1 MIDPVK
7 QYISE
12 NQVCPDLIFRNWN
25 EFLDLLFQYGGTVK
39 EILWFEYVS
48 IDSQKDSLG
57 AGGWQDPANPKY
69 MWAETMI
76 RDKGLAQ
83 KSLSEIK
90 EHIQKTI
97 IAHQPHSLI
106 PCFFDITA

>member
-1 MIDPVK
+1 MISPLK

-25 EFLDLLFQYGGTVK
+25 EFLDLLYQYGGTVK

-57 AGGWQDPANPKY
+57 AGGWQDPANLEY

-76 RDKGLAQ
+76 CDKGLEQ

-90 EHIQKTI
+90 EYIQKSI
-97 IAHQPHSLI
+97 IAHQPNSLI